1 MMHQRIEGQ
10 AGAEV
15 VAAERW
21 CILRTSTS
29 RTLPLAEA
37 LLAIGIDA
45 WSPRRTVKRPAPG
58 RARRYVMGQRRIMV
72 EVTVP
77 ILPGIVF
84 VDARRLH
91 DAISVSLIPFGPLPE
106 FSIMQVA
113 GRAPEIGAAAIRGLL
128 DAEAEATVGIIA
140 EREADSRDAERRERA
155 ERMRRERERRKALR
169 RERKAFN
176 PGAEVEVTDMPA
188 LAGMTGVIVESKG
201 ATAKVHFGG
210 PLTITV
216 EAWQIIPT
224 EVQSTNTF
232 DRAAA

>member
-1 MMHQRIEGQ
+1 MRHQRIEGQ

-45 WSPRRTVKRPAPG
+45 WSPRRTVRRPAPG
-58 RARRYVMGQRRIMV
+58 SARRYVMGRRRVMI

-84 VDARRLH
+84 VDACRLQ
-91 DAISVSLIPFGPLPE
+91 DAISVSLIPFGPLPA

-113 GRAPEIGAAAIRGLL
+113 GRAPEIGAAAIHGLL
-128 DAEAEATVGIIA
+128 NAEAEATAGIIA
-140 EREADSRDAERRERA
+140 EREADSREEARRERA
-155 ERMRRERERRKALR
+155 ERLRSERERRKALR
-169 RERKAFN
+169 RERKAFDR
-176 PGAEVEVTDMPA
+176 GAEVEVTNMPA

-201 ATAKVHFGG
+201 ATTKVHFGG
-210 PLTITV
+210 ALTLTV
-216 EAWQIIPT
+216 EAWQVVPT
-224 EVQSTNTF
+224 GVHSANTF